1 MSADLECRSCGRP
14 DLQLVLSLGRMPLAN
29 ALVTAEQ
36 FDQPES
42 TYPLELAFCPKCS
55 LVQITETVPPE
66 ELFRDYLY
74 FSSFSDTML
83 SHAQAIVER
92 VLVWRPLDANS
103 LAVEIAS
110 NDGYLLQ
117 YYKQAGIPVLG
128 IEPAINIA
136 RVAQAERGIRTL
148 TDFFGAETAA
158 RLVEQGERAD
168 VIHAN
173 NVLAH
178 VPDLNGF
185 VQGLRLLLKPEGVA
199 IIEVPYVKDLID
211 RCEFDTIYHEHLCY
225 FSLTA
230 LSQLFERHG
239 LTIQWV
245 ERLAIHGGSLR
256 IFVGVDTGAPRA
268 AAVTELLDEEK
279 QWGVNRLDFYQG
291 FARRVAELKTSL
303 RDFVFDL
310 KDQKLRLA
318 AYGAAAKGSTLLN
331 YFGIGRSELDF
342 VVDRSTHKQGRYMP
356 GVRLPICSPAKLLE
370 EMPSHVLLLTWNF
383 ADEILSQQAEY
394 RRRGGKFIIPI
405 PELRVV

>member
-1 MSADLECRSCGRP
+1 MASLICRWCC
-14 DLQLVLSLGRMPLAN
+14 LWAACHLAN

-36 FDQPES
+36 LDQPES
-42 TYPLELAFCPKCS
+42 TYPLELAFCPNCS

-83 SHAQAIVER
+83 HHAQAIVER
-92 VLVWRPLDANS
+92 VLDSRSLGANS

-117 YYKQAGIPVLG
+117 YYQQAGIPVLG

-136 RVAQAERGIRTL
+136 RMAQDERGIRTV

-185 VQGLRLLLKPEGVA
+185 VRGLRLLLKPDGIA

-230 LSQLFERHG
+230 LNQLFERHG
-239 LTIQWV
+239 LAIQKV
-245 ERLAIHGGSLR
+245 ERLTIHGGSLR
-256 IFVGVDTGAPRA
+256 IFVGIDSGATRA
-268 AAVTELLDEEK
+268 AAVTELLEEEMR
-279 QWGVNRLDFYQG
+279 WGVNRLDFYQG
-291 FARRVAELKTSL
+291 FARRVEELKTSL
-303 RDFVFDL
+303 RDFVF
-310 KDQKLRLA
+310 K
-318 AYGAAAKGSTLLN
+318 T
-331 YFGIGRSELDF
+331 
-342 VVDRSTHKQGRYMP
+342 
-356 GVRLPICSPAKLLE
+356 
-370 EMPSHVLLLTWNF
+370 
-383 ADEILSQQAEY
+383 
-394 RRRGGKFIIPI
+394 
-405 PELRVV
+405 

>member
-1 MSADLECRSCGRP
+1 M
-14 DLQLVLSLGRMPLAN
+14 VLSLGEMPLAN
-29 ALVTAEQ
+29 ALITIEELG
-36 FDQPES
+36 QPES
-42 TYPLELAFCPKCS
+42 TYPLELAFCPECS

-66 ELFRDYLY
+66 KLFRDYLY

-83 SHAQAIVER
+83 RHAQTIVER
-92 VLVWRPLDANS
+92 VLKSRPLDAKS

-128 IEPAINIA
+128 IEPAVNIA
-136 RVAQAERGIRTL
+136 RVAQDERGIRTI
-148 TDFFGAETAA
+148 TDFFGGETAE

-185 VQGLRLLLKPEGVA
+185 VRGLRLLLKPEGVA

-211 RCEFDTIYHEHLCY
+211 RCEFDTIYHEHLSY

-230 LSQLFERHG
+230 LNQLFERHG
-239 LTIQWV
+239 LVIQQV
-245 ERLAIHGGSLR
+245 ERLTIHGGSLR
-256 IFVGVDTGAPRA
+256 IFVGLENGQGKTSP
-268 AAVTELLDEEK
+268 VTELLAEEES
-279 QWGVNRLDFYQG
+279 WGVNQLEFYRD
-291 FARRVAELKTSL
+291 FARRVAELKKSL
-303 RDFVFDL
+303 RKFVFDL
-310 KDQKLRLA
+310 KDRKERLA

-331 YFGIGRSELDF
+331 YFGIDKSALDF
-342 VVDRSTHKQGRYMP
+342 VVDRSTYKQGRYMP
-356 GVRLPICSPAKLLE
+356 GVRLPIYSPARLLE

-383 ADEILSQQAEY
+383 ADEILLQQEEY

>member
-1 MSADLECRSCGRP
+1 MSASLKCRSCGQP
-14 DLQLVLSLGRMPLAN
+14 DLQMVLSLGSMPLAN
-29 ALVTAEQ
+29 ALITAEHL
-36 FDQPES
+36 DRPES
-42 TYPLELAFCPKCS
+42 TYPLELAFCSNCS

-83 SHAQAIVER
+83 QHAQAIVER
-92 VLVWRPLDANS
+92 VLELRPLGTNS

-136 RVAQAERGIRTL
+136 HVAQDERGIRTL
-148 TDFFGAETAA
+148 TDFFCVDTAR
-158 RLVEQGERAD
+158 RLVAHGERAD

-185 VQGLRLLLKPEGVA
+185 VQGLRLLLKPGGIA

-230 LSQLFERHG
+230 LNQLFKRHG
-239 LTIQWV
+239 LTIRQV

-256 IFVGVDTGAPRA
+256 ISVCVDTGAPGA
-268 AAVTELLDEEK
+268 AAVTELLEEEAR
-279 QWGVNRLDFYQG
+279 WGVNRLDFYQD

-303 RDFVFDL
+303 RNLVFDL
-310 KDQKLRLA
+310 KEQKRRLA

-331 YFGIGRSELDF
+331 YFGIGRSALDF

>member
-1 MSADLECRSCGRP
+1 MSTSLACRSCGHT
-14 DLQLVLSLGRMPLAN
+14 DLQLVLSLGSMPLAN

-36 FDQPES
+36 LDQPES
-42 TYPLELAFCPKCS
+42 TYPLELTFCPACT

-83 SHAQAIVER
+83 QHAQEIVGR
-92 VLVWRPLDANS
+92 VLESKPMGPDS

-117 YYKQAGIPVLG
+117 YYQRAGIPVLG
-128 IEPAINIA
+128 IEPALNIA
-136 RVAQAERGIRTL
+136 RVAQEERDIRTI
-148 TDFFGAETAA
+148 TDFFGSETAR

-185 VQGLRLLLKPEGVA
+185 VQGLRLLLKPDGVA

-230 LSQLFERHG
+230 LNQLFERQG
-239 LTIQWV
+239 LAIQRV
-245 ERLAIHGGSLR
+245 ERLGIHGGSLR
-256 IFVGVDTGAPRA
+256 IFASIRNGYTTR
-268 AAVTELLDEEK
+268 AAVTELEEEMR
-279 QWGVNRLDFYQG
+279 WGVDRLDFYQD
-291 FARRVAELKTSL
+291 FARRVGELRTCL
-303 RDFVFDL
+303 RKFVFDL
-310 KDQKLRLA
+310 KEQQQRLA

-331 YFGIGRSELDF
+331 YFGIGTAALDF

-356 GVRLPICSPAKLLE
+356 GVRLPICSPARLLE

-405 PELRVV
+405 PELRIV

>member
-1 MSADLECRSCGRP
+1 MSPSIECRSCEQAG
-14 DLQLVLSLGRMPLAN
+14 LQMVLSLGSMPLAN
-29 ALVTAEQ
+29 ALITAEQ
-36 FDQPES
+36 LDQPES
-42 TYPLELAFCPKCS
+42 TYPLELAFCPNCS

-83 SHAQAIVER
+83 QHAQAIVER
-92 VLVWRPLDANS
+92 VLESQLVGPNS

-117 YYKQAGIPVLG
+117 YYKQANIPVLG

-136 RVAQAERGIRTL
+136 RVAQDERGIRTV
-148 TDFFGAETAA
+148 TDFFGAETAGG
-158 RLVEQGERAD
+158 LVEQGERAD

-178 VPDLNGF
+178 VADLNGF
-185 VQGLRLLLKPEGVA
+185 VRGLRLLLKPGGVA

-211 RCEFDTIYHEHLCY
+211 HCEFDTIYHEHLCY

-230 LSQLFERHG
+230 LNQLFERHG
-239 LTIQWV
+239 LAIQDV
-245 ERLAIHGGSLR
+245 ERLSIHGGSLR
-256 IFVGVDTGAPRA
+256 IFAAIDRGATKA
-268 AAVTELLDEEK
+268 LAVTQLLDEEAR
-279 QWGVNRLDFYQG
+279 WGVNRLDFYQG

-303 RDFVFDL
+303 RNFVFDL
-310 KDQKLRLA
+310 KGQGRRLA

-331 YFGIGRSELDF
+331 YFEIDRSALDF

-356 GVRLPICSPAKLLE
+356 GVRLPICPPARLLE

-383 ADEILSQQAEY
+383 AAEILEQQAEY
-394 RRRGGKFIIPI
+394 RRRGGRFIIPI
-405 PELRVV
+405 PELEVV

>member
-1 MSADLECRSCGRP
+1 MSASHPCRSCGQP
-14 DLQLVLSLGRMPLAN
+14 DLQLVLSLGSLPLAN

-36 FDQPES
+36 LDQTES
-42 TYPLELAFCPKCS
+42 TYPLDLAFCSNCS

-83 SHAQAIVER
+83 HHAQAIVER
-92 VLVWRPLDANS
+92 MLESRPLDANS

-117 YYKQAGIPVLG
+117 YYQRAGIPVLG

-136 RVAQAERGIRTL
+136 RVAQDERGIRTL
-148 TDFFGAETAA
+148 TDFFGARTASH
-158 RLVEQGERAD
+158 LVAQGERAD

-185 VQGLRLLLKPEGVA
+185 VRGLRLLLKPDGVA

-230 LSQLFERHG
+230 LNQLFERHG
-239 LTIQWV
+239 LVIENV
-245 ERLAIHGGSLR
+245 ERLTIHGGSLR
-256 IFVGVDTGAPRA
+256 IFVRLESGATRS
-268 AAVTELLDEEK
+268 AAVTGLLEEEMR
-279 QWGVNRLDFYQG
+279 WGVNRLDFYQG
-291 FARRVAELKTSL
+291 FARRVEELKTSL
-303 RDFVFDL
+303 RNFVFDL
-310 KDQKLRLA
+310 KGQKRRLA

-331 YFGIGRSELDF
+331 YFGIGRSALDF

-356 GVRLPICSPAKLLE
+356 GVRLPICAPAKLLE

-383 ADEILSQQAEY
+383 ADEILLQQAEY
-394 RRRGGKFIIPI
+394 RRRGGRFIIPI